1 MLAMVAKLYAGALE
15 ESPDVPHVGWRVGA
29 YVGRS
34 CAVMPPLAF
43 GASDVPD
50 LAALADAAPYVDD
63 PAMRCFASR
72 LRRREPLHIAVFG
85 TSVVAGNR
93 CNKQNGANFPQI
105 LMQLLDRR
113 FPGGNLTLSTFGYPG
128 ASPTFLRACSDTL
141 LPTQNADLYI
151 IEMMDNLSG
160 DYTGFGREVR
170 CSPLKLAQSLILTQT
185 TQALTQTL
193 TQALILTLPP
203 TLAQTSTQT
212 PTLTLTLTLTLTPS
226 LQPQP

>member
-72 LRRREPLHIAVFG
+72 LRLPAASEAVRYPFFQAHRAFESRRSH
-85 TSVVAGNR
+85 SS
-93 CNKQNGANFPQI
+93 K
-105 LMQLLDRR
+105 
-113 FPGGNLTLSTFGYPG
+113 
-128 ASPTFLRACSDTL
+128 
-141 LPTQNADLYI
+141 
-151 IEMMDNLSG
+151 
-160 DYTGFGREVR
+160 
-170 CSPLKLAQSLILTQT
+170 
-185 TQALTQTL
+185 
-193 TQALILTLPP
+193 
-203 TLAQTSTQT
+203 
-212 PTLTLTLTLTLTPS
+212 
-226 LQPQP
+226 